1 MRAVPRANRTISSDQ
16 LCQVLA
22 EDRDLA
28 EALPPSCRAEAIKTC
43 VAPSLIVPAGH
54 WTGLHGDLAPD
65 GIGLLA
71 LRGLLIRRVSVEG
84 GSGAEVLGQ
93 GDVLR
98 PWQGEVSESSLPCTS
113 GWRVLEQTRFAVLDR
128 AATARLARYPAL
140 TGRLVAKT
148 LERSRNLAI
157 AMAIARQRRIEVR
170 LHMLFWHLADR
181 WGRVAARG
189 VILPL
194 RITRFMLGD
203 LVSAHPASVSTGLSV
218 LSKQGV
224 LHHSGGEWLLCGDPP
239 WELLQFHSTREATGA
254 IRSAS
259 GRQ

>member
-1 MRAVPRANRTISSDQ
+1 MRAVPRASRTISSDQ

-28 EALPPSCRAEAIKTC
+28 EALPPSCRAEAIKSC

-98 PWQGEVSESSLPCTS
+98 P
-113 GWRVLEQTRFAVLDR
+113 
-128 AATARLARYPAL
+128 
-140 TGRLVAKT
+140 
-148 LERSRNLAI
+148 
-157 AMAIARQRRIEVR
+157 
-170 LHMLFWHLADR
+170 
-181 WGRVAARG
+181 
-189 VILPL
+189 
-194 RITRFMLGD
+194 
-203 LVSAHPASVSTGLSV
+203 
-218 LSKQGV
+218 
-224 LHHSGGEWLLCGDPP
+224 
-239 WELLQFHSTREATGA
+239 
-254 IRSAS
+254 
-259 GRQ
+259 